1 MSDDPAY
8 THHEDDPAM
17 SAEPDHMPAGLQTK
31 DPTDTDHPT
40 GEQQAQENVAT
51 ESPS

>member
-1 MSDDPAY
+1 MSDEPR
-8 THHEDDPAM
+8 DDADGT
-17 SAEPDHMPAGLQTK
+17 EKAGSQDATDFGMK

-40 GEQQAQENVAT
+40 GSQQAQENEAT